1 MIEEEGWESS
11 RERERFMKQV
21 SIIFLLVFVLGQC
34 WANDANNTNTSNL
47 DQNKQENKQE
57 EVKLDQDKQEQAK
70 LEQGKIKKQVH
81 AVFPE
86 LVVDTIK
93 QSPVSGLYQLTS
105 GPVVL
110 YASNDGRYLL
120 AGDVLDLAS
129 AGDDRNVTEPAR
141 RDARVSVLKRLHPKE
156 MVIYRPKEVKAVVT
170 VFTDADCGYCRKLHA
185 EIPRLMDLGIELRYL
200 AYPRAGQGSATYTKM
215 ESVWCA
221 KDPKSMMTQV
231 MQGKKVEAITCRN
244 TIPEQLLLGEKL
256 GISGTPT
263 ILFEDGTLWG
273 GYLTAEKL
281 AKEAIK
287 HSLKEQAG

>member
-1 MIEEEGWESS
+1 MRAGSLQSWGKG
-11 RERERFMKQV
+11 FMKQV
-21 SIIFLLVFVLGQC
+21 GIFFLLLFAFGQC
-34 WANDANNTNTSNL
+34 LANDAHETSEL
-47 DQNKQENKQE
+47 
-57 EVKLDQDKQEQAK
+57 EQAK
-70 LEQGKIKKQVH
+70 LVQGKIKDKVH

-93 QSPVSGLYQLTS
+93 KSPVSGLYQLTS

-110 YASNDGRYLL
+110 YASNDGRYLV

-129 AGDDRNVTEPAR
+129 VNDDRNLTEPAR
-141 RDARVSVLKRLHPKE
+141 REARVSVLKRLHPKE
-156 MVIYRPKEVKAVVT
+156 MVIYRPKAIKGVVT

-200 AYPRAGQGSATYTKM
+200 AYPRQGEGSSTYTKM
-215 ESVWCA
+215 ESIWCS
-221 KDPKSMMTQV
+221 KDPKAMMTKV
-231 MQGKKVEAITCRN
+231 MEGKDIQPLTCRN
-244 TIPEQLLLGEKL
+244 TIGEQLILGQKL

-263 ILFEDGTLWG
+263 LVFADGTLWG

-287 HSLKEQAG
+287 HSLKE